1 MKKKLLR
8 ERVKR
13 EIEAEADA
21 LEEKVKGKEEI
32 GPSSDL
38 YARILKDAR
47 ESSSKS
53 RKLIRIFKK
62 TLLAVTAVVV
72 LGTAA
77 SICTSGAKLFVPWV
91 EKRGDGERVNVS
103 INNDDADYVELTEDE
118 AYEEIEERLGI
129 LALRLRYKPK
139 GMELKTVCISEDMGE
154 ALLEFY
160 QDEYILTVYENKQN
174 DGASIN
180 VQSDGQV
187 VDQIEQFY
195 LGDEVEIIEIQ
206 DTDNRIRYQTQIE
219 YGNAYYYLTTNMELK
234 EFENIIQGLI
244 FKNV

>member
-1 MKKKLLR
+1 M
-8 ERVKR
+8 
-13 EIEAEADA
+13 
-21 LEEKVKGKEEI
+21 
-32 GPSSDL
+32 
-38 YARILKDAR
+38 
-47 ESSSKS
+47 
-53 RKLIRIFKK
+53 
-62 TLLAVTAVVV
+62 
-72 LGTAA
+72 
-77 SICTSGAKLFVPWV
+77 
-91 EKRGDGERVNVS
+91 
-103 INNDDADYVELTEDE
+103 
-118 AYEEIEERLGI
+118 
-129 LALRLRYKPK
+129 
-139 GMELKTVCISEDMGE
+139 KTVCISEDMGE

>member
-62 TLLAVTAVVV
+62 PLLAVTAVVV

-91 EKRGDGERVNVS
+91 ESRRDGERVNVS
-103 INNDDADYVELTEDE
+103 VNNDEEYIEITEDE
-118 AYEEIEERLGI
+118 AYNEIEEKLGI
-129 LALRLRYKPK
+129 LALRLQYKPEK
-139 GMELKTVCISEDMGE
+139 MELEKIYIDEKMGE

-160 QDEYILTVYENKQN
+160 YEEHVLTIYENKRN
-174 DGASIN
+174 DTASTN
-180 VQSDGQV
+180 NQADGKI
-187 VDQIEQFY
+187 VDSIEQFY
-195 LGDEVEIIEIQ
+195 LGENIEITEI
-206 DTDNRIRYQTQIE
+206 DKNNGEFFYQTQIE
-219 YGNAYYYLTTNMELK
+219 YGNAFYYLTTDLELK
-234 EFENIIQGLI
+234 EFKNILQGLI